1 MPASHIVRANSFC
14 GMIATD
20 TANHAIHIKGEPV
33 AQITFGT
40 TLRGSSGIA
49 EFAQRVESLGYDV
62 LGCGEHVMFHT
73 PVANTFISL
82 SVAAGATQRLRLL
95 SSIVL
100 LPLYPAALAAKMGAA
115 LDVASNGRYM
125 FGVGIG
131 GEFPKE
137 FEACGVPV
145 NQRGARTNEA
155 LDVITKLWTQ
165 ENVSYQGR
173 FTTLNEVTIA
183 PAPTQKPHPPIWVAG
198 RQDSAMKRA
207 AQYANGWLP
216 YMFTPEQL
224 HASLETIRGYG
235 EEFGRDMSAFTPG
248 VFIFTSAHSNGDT
261 GRQMC
266 IDMLSRQ
273 YNQDFTRLVPRYA
286 LAGSP
291 ADCRKR
297 LQEYVDAGAEMVILA
312 PGCAE
317 DYADENIRLI
327 AEEVIPE
334 FR

>member
-1 MPASHIVRANSFC
+1 M
-14 GMIATD
+14 GDM
-20 TANHAIHIKGEPV
+20 
-33 AQITFGT
+33 TFGT
-40 TLRGSSGIA
+40 TLRGTSGIA
-49 EFAQRVESLGYDV
+49 EFAQRVESLGFDV
-62 LGCGEHVMFHT
+62 LGCGEHIMFHT

-82 SVAAGATQRLRLL
+82 SVAAGATQHLRLL

-155 LDVITKLWTQ
+155 LEVITKLWT
-165 ENVSYQGR
+165 EETVSYQGR

-207 AQYANGWLP
+207 AKYANGWLP

-224 HASLETIRGYG
+224 HASIETIKRYG
-235 EEFGRDMSAFTPG
+235 DEFGRDMSTFTPG
-248 VFIFTSAHSNGDT
+248 VFIFTSVHSNGDT

-266 IDMLSRQ
+266 IDTLSRQ

-286 LAGSP
+286 LAGTP

-297 LQEYVDAGAEMVILA
+297 LQEYVDAGARMIILA
-312 PGCAE
+312 PGCA
-317 DYADENIRLI
+317 DAYADDNISLI
-327 AEEVIPE
+327 AKEVIPD
-334 FR
+334 FQ

>member
-1 MPASHIVRANSFC
+1 M
-14 GMIATD
+14 G
-20 TANHAIHIKGEPV
+20 
-33 AQITFGT
+33 QITFGT
-40 TLRGSSGIA
+40 TLRGVSGIA

-224 HASLETIRGYG
+224 HASIETIRGYG

-248 VFIFTSAHSNGDT
+248 LFIFTSVHPNGDA

-297 LQEYVDAGAEMVILA
+297 LQEYIDAGAEMIILA
-312 PGCAE
+312 PGCGE

-327 AEEVIPE
+327 AEEAMPE

>member
-1 MPASHIVRANSFC
+1 M
-14 GMIATD
+14 
-20 TANHAIHIKGEPV
+20 
-33 AQITFGT
+33 AQIEFGT
-40 TLRGSSGIA
+40 TLRGTSGIA
-49 EFAQRVESLGYDV
+49 EFAQNVEELGFDI

-82 SVAAGATQRLRLL
+82 SVAAGATRRLKLL

-145 NQRGARTNEA
+145 KQRGTRTNEA
-155 LDVITKLWTQ
+155 LEVITKLWT
-165 ENVSYQGR
+165 EEKVSFQGR

-183 PAPTQKPHPPIWVAG
+183 PAPAQKPHPPIWVAG
-198 RQDSAMKRA
+198 RQESAMKRTA
-207 AQYANGWLP
+207 KYANGWLP

-224 HASLETIRGYG
+224 HASIETIKRYG
-235 EEFGRDMSAFTPG
+235 EEYGRDMSDFTPG
-248 VFIFTSAHSNGDT
+248 VFIFTSAHTNGDT
-261 GRQMC
+261 GRQLC
-266 IDMLSRQ
+266 IDQLSRQ
-273 YNQDFTRLVPRYA
+273 YNQDFTKLVPRYA
-286 LAGSP
+286 LAGTP
-291 ADCRKR
+291 EDCRKR
-297 LQEYVDAGAEMVILA
+297 LQEYVDAGARTVILA
-312 PGCAE
+312 AGCPE
-317 DYADENIRLI
+317 EYADDNLQLV
-327 AEEVIPE
+327 AKEVIPE